1 MKTLKQLIESKNKK
15 LASVAPEQSVLRA
28 LEIMAE
34 HDVGAL
40 LVLDGKRLAGV
51 FSERDYAR
59 KVILQGKAS
68 KSTKVSEIMSGKVV
82 YVTLNRT
89 IEECMAIMTEKH
101 FRHLPVLDDDHNVV
115 GIVSIG
121 DMIKEMISQ
130 QKFII
135 DQLEN
140 DLTGGSGGHGGDCCG
155 FRARM
160 NEAGRR
166 SVVEARLQEARGVVQ
181 VAVDLA
187 AVQRRN
193 EFPPV
198 KIRLGQTKTI
208 ESPGLASLFT
218 QDEGADL

>member
-1 MKTLKQLIESKNKK
+1 MKTLKQLLESKNKR
-15 LASVAPEQSVLRA
+15 LAAVAPDQSVLRA

-34 HDVGAL
+34 NDVGAL

-68 KSTKVSEIMSGKVV
+68 KSTKVSEIMTGKVV

-89 IEECMAIMTEKH
+89 VEECMAIMTEKH

-121 DMIKEMISQ
+121 DLIKETISQ

-135 DQLEN
+135 DQLESYI
-140 DLTGGSGGHGGDCCG
+140 TG
-155 FRARM
+155 
-160 NEAGRR
+160 
-166 SVVEARLQEARGVVQ
+166 
-181 VAVDLA
+181 
-187 AVQRRN
+187 
-193 EFPPV
+193 
-198 KIRLGQTKTI
+198 
-208 ESPGLASLFT
+208 
-218 QDEGADL
+218 

>member
-1 MKTLKQLIESKNKK
+1 MKTLKQLIESKNKR
-15 LASVAPEQSVLRA
+15 LAAVAPDQSVLRA

-34 HDVGAL
+34 NDVGAL

-68 KSTKVSEIMSGKVV
+68 KTTKVSEIMTGKVV
-82 YVTLNRT
+82 YVTLNRSV
-89 IEECMAIMTEKH
+89 EECMAIMTEKR

-121 DMIKEMISQ
+121 DLIKEMISQ

-140 DLTGGSGGHGGDCCG
+140 YITG
-155 FRARM
+155 
-160 NEAGRR
+160 
-166 SVVEARLQEARGVVQ
+166 
-181 VAVDLA
+181 
-187 AVQRRN
+187 
-193 EFPPV
+193 
-198 KIRLGQTKTI
+198 
-208 ESPGLASLFT
+208 
-218 QDEGADL
+218 